1 MTPTQVELLR
11 RCVSAVR
18 FSQAQ
23 AENAFQR
30 CDWELVEVGWING
43 VDPRTAKSLVKLGLL
58 VEDMPT
64 WADEHTHTHVRLPR
78 LEEIEEAERLA
89 KKV

>member
-1 MTPTQVELLR
+1 MTPAQLELLR
-11 RCVSAVR
+11 RCVRAVR

-30 CDWELVEVGWING
+30 CDYELVEVGWING
-43 VDPRTAKSLVKLGLL
+43 VDPRTAKSLVNLGLL

-64 WADEHTHTHVRLPR
+64 WADEHTNTHVRLPR
-78 LEEIEEAERLA
+78 MEELDAAEGHGEAC
-89 KKV
+89 